1 MKSILIVIG
10 NGKVTIIADEKPIS
24 TYSLNVVDDEIY
36 EALISKIT
44 LTIDELMRESE
55 NSEN

>member
-1 MKSILIVIG
+1 LKSILIVIG